1 MSLPLN
7 TTAIPCTIGAHDPP
21 VFSGCHSQDLSIGA
35 STSMPSCT
43 KTLRPHVARG
53 YRVKLQHQGYTEQC
67 TPENIYRSVP
77 QIRPP
82 FCNFSFSTKR
92 RGGLYAGCDNF
103 SRDYALP
110 SDEHK
115 ASRSAMPCAR
125 WGAGQAQGVAERE
138 AERCSRR

>member
-1 MSLPLN
+1 MKDGTPVHTVFEAAEMNLKLHSLQ
-7 TTAIPCTIGAHDPP
+7 T
-21 VFSGCHSQDLSIGA
+21 V
-35 STSMPSCT
+35 
-43 KTLRPHVARG
+43 
-53 YRVKLQHQGYTEQC
+53 Y
-67 TPENIYRSVP
+67 IYRSVP

-115 ASRSAMPCAR
+115 ASHSAMPCAR